1 VIRHLAGRL
10 GQAALLLVGVSFIT
24 FILLYILPADPARQL
39 AGRSATPE
47 TVETIRQQLGLDRP
61 FHEQYLRYLGNL
73 AQGDLGRSYAQKTEV
88 AEVVAA
94 RLPPTLLLMAGAI
107 VVELLIGL
115 TIGVLAALRPGS
127 RFDQGAMIISFVGVS
142 TPQFVGGILMLYVFS
157 VQLDWFPVGG
167 YGTFRHL
174 VLPAVT
180 LGVLGAGWYS
190 RMMRSSMLEVLAR
203 DFIRTARAKGIP
215 EGRVVVVHAL
225 RNAVLPVI
233 AMIGIDVGLFMS
245 GAVIVESVFGW
256 PGIGQLAWQAI
267 QQVDIPIIMGVT
279 LVAAVAIVLGNLIAD
294 LAAPFVD
301 PRIRLR

>member
-1 VIRHLAGRL
+1 MIRHLAGRL

-47 TVETIRQQLGLDRP
+47 TVETLRQQLGLDRP

-73 AQGDLGRSYAQKTEV
+73 VQGDLGRSYTQKTEV

-94 RLPPTLLLMAGAI
+94 RLPPTLLLMAAAI
-107 VVELLIGL
+107 VVELMIGL

-127 RFDQGAMIISFVGVS
+127 RFDQGAMIVSFVGVS
-142 TPQFVGGILMLYVFS
+142 TPQFVGGILMLYVFA

-190 RMMRSSMLEVLAR
+190 RMMRSSMLDVLAR